1 MTETD
6 RMSFHKNRTAYGISL
21 DEVATKAGLSV
32 ATVGAYERFTSKYTE
47 TRTRDENAARIENA
61 LNEVIKDKLAK
72 TFTNAINTEKEVKV
86 VEHTDLKGNPKY
98 LRSPIAFKLNVF
110 LDKSNISMTEF
121 CKMCGINSTTFAPST
136 IKDHPMLRPA
146 TFSKILKATGWPEEY
161 LTRKEDIPVE
171 PIKKKE
177 QKPMNKTYDQS
188 NYNPLADYPKTVN
201 SKLICEG
208 PAGKIFDEK
217 LICQDGRY
225 FREYKVTI
233 IRKEEL
239 TKDQFLNLI
248 NKKEEV

>member
-110 LDKSNISMTEF
+110 LDKSNISMAEF
-121 CKMCGINSTTFAPST
+121 CNMCGITGTTFAPST
-136 IKDHPMLRPA
+136 IKEHPLLRPS
-146 TFSKILKATGWPEEY
+146 TFNKILKATGWPEEY
-161 LTRKEDIPVE
+161 LTRKEDIPVGS
-171 PIKKKE
+171 IKKKE
-177 QKPMNKTYDQS
+177 KTMETYDQS
-188 NYNPLADYPKTVN
+188 NYKPPVTVTKTSNP
-201 SKLICEG
+201 KLICEG

-217 LICQDGRY
+217 LICHDGRY

-233 IRKEEL
+233 MRKEEL